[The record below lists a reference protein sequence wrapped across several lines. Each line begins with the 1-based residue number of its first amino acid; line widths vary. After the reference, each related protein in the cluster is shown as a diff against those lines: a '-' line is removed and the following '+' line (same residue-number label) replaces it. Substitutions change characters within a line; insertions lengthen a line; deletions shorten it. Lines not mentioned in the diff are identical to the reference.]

1 MPAIPNSNATI
12 KHLDGLAKLMDSQF
26 RIPGTTIRFGMDA
39 IIGLI
44 PGVGDIGG
52 LLVSGYMIAVL
63 ATNGASGLV
72 LARIILNVLVDT
84 LFGAI
89 PILGDIFD
97 VVFKSNQ
104 RNMRL
109 VHQHYL
115 EDRHQG
121 SAWKVIVP
129 FLLLLVLI
137 FVAII
142 WFVYALFSMLLQ
154 AI

>member
-1 MPAIPNSNATI
+1 MPATSNTNSTI

-26 RIPGTTIRFGMDA
+26 RIPGTTIRFGIDA

-44 PGVGDIGG
+44 PGIGDIGG
-52 LLVSGYMIAVL
+52 LMVSGYMIAVL
-63 ATNGASGLV
+63 ATNGASGFV
-72 LARIILNVLVDT
+72 LARIILNVLIDT

-97 VVFKSNQ
+97 VAFKSNQ

-115 EDRHQG
+115 EGRHQG
-121 SAWKVIVP
+121 GAWKVIVL

-137 FVAII
+137 FVGII
-142 WFVYALFSMLLQ
+142 WFVYSLFSLLFQ

>member
-1 MPAIPNSNATI
+1 MPATPNTNSTI

-26 RIPGTTIRFGMDA
+26 RIPGTTIRFGIDA

-44 PGVGDIGG
+44 PGIGDIGG
-52 LLVSGYMIAVL
+52 LMVSGYMIAVL
-63 ATNGASGLV
+63 ATNGASGFV
-72 LARIILNVLVDT
+72 LARIILNVLIDT

-97 VVFKSNQ
+97 VAFKSNQ

-115 EDRHQG
+115 EGRHHG
-121 SAWKVIVP
+121 GAWKAIVP
-129 FLLLLVLI
+129 FLFLLVLI
-137 FVAII
+137 FVGMI
-142 WFVYALFSMLLQ
+142 WFVYALFSLLFQ

>member
-1 MPAIPNSNATI
+1 MPAKSNTNSTI